1 MDMFMFRYIHCLH
14 TACFLSCPCLGHEG
28 RRNMQLA
35 IHRQNSAAGMWSYVQ
50 TASASHDALIN
61 AVSVLGKEVMWIP
74 HHALDS
80 EMHFMHATFVC
91 TRCPQEFVFVLQY
104 LGWRTPWQTSSANP
118 G

>member
-1 MDMFMFRYIHCLH
+1 
-14 TACFLSCPCLGHEG
+14 
-28 RRNMQLA
+28 MQLA